1 MAKTIQ
7 ARPQLP
13 TLDELRKLYP
23 GVRDVNA
30 EHETMMSGAE
40 KFAIGIAR
48 RVGTPGFFT
57 LVVLWT
63 VGWAYWNLRAAGMP
77 FDPPPT
83 FEFWVYL
90 SNVLQIFL
98 MPLLLIASNLQARHA
113 ERRADIQ
120 YEINQR
126 AQQELEVVL
135 LHQEHQN
142 AVLAAILDK
151 LEGSTPDAQ
160 ALARAGAAVIDEQ
173 RATIDTLSAQ
183 LTASHR
189 QATGGG

>member
-1 MAKTIQ
+1 MSKSMPS
-7 ARPQLP
+7 RPQLP

-23 GVRDVNA
+23 EARDVNA
-30 EHETMMSGAE
+30 EHDRTMSGAE
-40 KFAIGIAR
+40 KFAISIAR

-63 VGWAYWNLRAAGMP
+63 VGWAFWNLRAAGAP

-135 LHQEHQN
+135 QHQEHQN
-142 AVLAAILDK
+142 AILAAILEK

-160 ALARAGAAVIDEQ
+160 ALARAGASVIDQQ
-173 RATIDTLSAQ
+173 RATLEKLSAQ
-183 LTASHR
+183 LTANHQ
-189 QATGGG
+189 QATGTG